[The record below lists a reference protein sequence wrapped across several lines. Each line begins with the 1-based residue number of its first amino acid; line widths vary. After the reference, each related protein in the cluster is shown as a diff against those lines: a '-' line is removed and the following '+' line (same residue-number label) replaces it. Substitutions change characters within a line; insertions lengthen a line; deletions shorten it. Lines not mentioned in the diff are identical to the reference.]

1 MWTTWFISF
10 ILFNSLSG
18 GIKRRPRPTASYALK
33 TKLSD
38 ADTLKIC
45 YEIIR
50 WKIQIYRAAWRRGW
64 KWTATF
70 SATVS
75 VLEIR
80 ENFFLA
86 KKNLKRHNTQE
97 QQKKK
102 RDAGWR
108 ALALSVSGWGAR
120 SDSNGVCDSTERLA
134 WCPLRLRSTCGAT
147 IQRYHPIVP
156 PFTVTT
162 AWLCGS
168 ATTLFMG
175 FLQFTP
181 RFFFCRIGCW
191 NTSGNPAPYVTRK
204 RRWHLNTP

>member
-86 KKNLKRHNTQE
+86 KKIWKDTTRRSSRRRGTLVEGHSRCPLVVE
-97 QQKKK
+97 
-102 RDAGWR
+102 AR
-108 ALALSVSGWGAR
+108 ALTRMASVTQLS
-120 SDSNGVCDSTERLA
+120 
-134 WCPLRLRSTCGAT
+134 
-147 IQRYHPIVP
+147 
-156 PFTVTT
+156 
-162 AWLCGS
+162 AWLGVHFAYAPPVAPLS
-168 ATTLFMG
+168 NATTPLSRLSP
-175 FLQFTP
+175 LQLLDYAVRQP
-181 RFFFCRIGCW
+181 RFSWDFF
-191 NTSGNPAPYVTRK
+191 NSPPVFFSVE
-204 RRWHLNTP
+204 